1 MKRKQE
7 QFAYYVT
14 KFFTDHLP
22 KNRALSENT
31 VKSYRDALILLLQ
44 FFQEQLHISPDR
56 ISYSDFTSDNM
67 ESFLQWLENE
77 RRNSASTCNQRLA
90 AIHSFFRYVQYKD
103 PESFEQS
110 SIVLSVPFRKSAPVP
125 MNYMSLDEVK
135 ALLEKPDQSTRNGLR
150 DMAILV
156 ILYET
161 AARVQEFIDLKL
173 SSIRFGSPTVIT
185 LHGKGEKTRLVPVN
199 GEASRILK
207 HYIQVWNITSPDEPV
222 FINRKGEKLTR
233 AGIQYIIDKYI
244 TTVREEHP
252 EYFTKKITCHSF
264 RHSKAMHLLEA
275 GVNLIYIR
283 DFLGHVSVTTTEIYA
298 KTNPKIKEKQLIKHS
313 QDLEPHRRYS
323 AKQKDDLLN
332 WLKNTL

>member
-44 FFQEQLHISPDR
+44 FFQEQLHISPAR

-222 FINRKGEKLTR
+222 FTNRKGEKLTR

-323 AKQKDDLLN
+323 AKQKDDLLD

>member
-1 MKRKQE
+1 MKRTNLL
-7 QFAYYVT
+7 A
-14 KFFTDHLP
+14 
-22 KNRALSENT
+22 
-31 VKSYRDALILLLQ
+31 ALILLSLFMAVLGCNTFPGATKPIRICASDKEMAMQ
-44 FFQEQLHISPDR
+44 LKTLLEQGGCQTKVGGRGTVRTIYLGLPPELQEQYQPLVDSLCDDG
-56 ISYSDFTSDNM
+56 Y
-67 ESFLQWLENE
+67 
-77 RRNSASTCNQRLA
+77 
-90 AIHSFFRYVQYKD
+90 
-103 PESFEQS
+103 
-110 SIVLSVPFRKSAPVP
+110 LSVG
-125 MNYMSLDEVK
+125 E
-135 ALLEKPDQSTRNGLR
+135 GR
-150 DMAILV
+150 DLV
-156 ILYET
+156 
-161 AARVQEFIDLKL
+161 
-173 SSIRFGSPTVIT
+173 

-222 FINRKGEKLTR
+222 FTNRKGEKLTR
-233 AGIQYIIDKYI
+233 AGIQYIIDKYS

-323 AKQKDDLLN
+323 AKQKDDLLD